1 MPEAATQPAPPANR
15 SLASA
20 DTVLRG
26 VPALAKLPP
35 FVQYALVMLLTAFG
49 GYMAG
54 PSAAD
59 AEERSR
65 VVIEKLE
72 SLERGVRAI
81 DRRVIK
87 IEAMR
92 EAERGGDG

>member
-1 MPEAATQPAPPANR
+1 
-15 SLASA
+15 
-20 DTVLRG
+20 
-26 VPALAKLPP
+26 
-35 FVQYALVMLLTAFG
+35 
-49 GYMAG
+49 MAG